1 MSDLLNARR
10 DVGHPNTVA
19 TIVAVTAAERDQ
31 GLADGELL
39 DQLWSD
45 LPLPADMTVAGLRRE
60 WMPHATWC
68 ALERNLFRLF
78 GNPEAAASSVANK
91 AATADFGGLELSDW
105 VRFGLRMGLPPE
117 FVFSKLIPMLM
128 GKFNDVKQVAVLETS
143 PVHAVY
149 RVVYA
154 NSEGERTHE
163 PHEDIG
169 SRAWF
174 EPAMTAGAA
183 KYWFPNPAK
192 VIHRLLEL
200 DLETY
205 LAAMAEFM
213 PNRVFYR
220 SGETLRM
227 RSIEAAATQSDP
239 VVASLVALRRDPAG
253 FFTIEASADDVV
265 ETKSGW
271 RVEQDV
277 VVTDL
282 RGNAWHPLHSGSLFC
297 PDAGCSLTEY
307 NWQQAFSLTRAIFQC
322 FLLVL
327 RLFGGKLNWAAQ
339 MAHTKAQAE
348 QARAE
353 LERTQAELKRERGL
367 RERREADFYPT
378 PAIAEAIREGR
389 FEPRPVCGALMFF
402 DLGDS
407 TGAAERLGAQYPRLL
422 RQFMDGLDQVML
434 RYRVGV
440 RADGV
445 IAQTDCEPG
454 DARLIVFSCRWDGLP
469 VELDPDEASRRE
481 LRAAFEVAEEIFA
494 IFERTL
500 RVPGGPSNVRIGIHH
515 GEFIFD
521 RRGASHGLTKCFGPN
536 TNRVQRIEDS
546 GKLPGVQAR
555 DGRTV
560 VLLADVARYLEDERQ
575 FVPVGHR
582 TFKGVPGEHMA
593 VRLVLPGQEAG
604 AQVVDFAELVM
615 LPEPTA
621 EVPVVAVSDVDG
633 EEASGG

>member
-1 MSDLLNARR
+1 MAGFLHAKR

-19 TIVAVTAAERDQ
+19 TIVAVTAAERSQ
-31 GLADGELL
+31 GLPDGALL
-39 DQLWSD
+39 DQLWLD
-45 LPLPADMTVAGLRRE
+45 LPLPPDMTTGSLRRE
-60 WMPHATWC
+60 WMPHATWK
-68 ALERNLFRLF
+68 ALERNLFRVF
-78 GNPEAAASSVANK
+78 GNPEAAASAVANK

-117 FVFSKLIPMLM
+117 FVFGKLIPMLI

-143 PVHAVY
+143 PVHALY

-183 KYWFPNPAK
+183 KYWFPNPAR
-192 VIHRLLEL
+192 VVHRLLEL
-200 DLETY
+200 DLEAY
-205 LAAMAEFM
+205 LQAMAEFM
-213 PNRVFYR
+213 PDRVFYR
-220 SGETLRM
+220 SGEMLRM
-227 RSIEAAATQSDP
+227 RSVEAPATQSDP
-239 VVASLVALRRDPAG
+239 VVAIHVEFRQDESG
-253 FFTIEASADDVV
+253 FFTVPATSEAG
-265 ETKSGW
+265 TKTRSGW

-277 VVTDL
+277 AVTDPQ
-282 RGNAWHPLHSGSLFC
+282 GNTWHPVRSGSLFC
-297 PDAGCSLTEY
+297 SEAGCSLTEY
-307 NWQQAFSLTRAIFQC
+307 NWEQGFSLVRVIFRA
-322 FLLVL
+322 FLVML
-327 RLFGGKLNWAAQ
+327 RMFGGQVNWAAQ
-339 MAHTKAQAE
+339 MAESKAEAE

-367 RERREADFYPT
+367 REEREADFYPT
-378 PAIAEAIREGR
+378 PAIAKAIREGT
-389 FEPRPVCGALMFF
+389 FEPRPVTGALMFF

-407 TGAAERLGAQYPRLL
+407 TGAAERLGAQYPKLL
-422 RQFMDGLDQVML
+422 RQFMDGLDKVMI
-434 RYRVGV
+434 RYRVSV

-469 VELDPDEASRRE
+469 VDLDPDEASQRE
-481 LRAAFEVAEEIFA
+481 LRAAFEVAEEIFT

-515 GEFIFD
+515 GEFVFD
-521 RRGASHGLTKCFGPN
+521 RRGASHGITKCFGPN

-546 GKLPGVQAR
+546 GKLPGVAAR

-560 VLLADVARYLEDERQ
+560 VLLADVARYLVGERQ

-582 TFKGVPGEHMA
+582 TFKGVPGEHLA
-593 VRLVLPGQEAG
+593 VRLVLSGQEDDG
-604 AQVVDFAELVM
+604 QVLNFAELVM
-615 LPEPTA
+615 LPEPT
-621 EVPVVAVSDVDG
+621 EDVPVVSPGAAAEQEG
-633 EEASGG
+633 AG